1 MSRNKLHFLLNGL
14 SLRAETVLTAFLKKK
29 NLFVQGSVST
39 TLILDKSAIVALKKT
54 GLNFF
59 NLLENVQPGGKKRD
73 PLKGCKRL

>member
-39 TLILDKSAIVALKKT
+39 TLILDKSARVALKK
-54 GLNFF
+54 
-59 NLLENVQPGGKKRD
+59 PA
-73 PLKGCKRL
+73 